1 MTILVKCYVN
11 KLPKVAL
18 IVSLALLV
26 MGLIMPGCS
35 TQGTKGDNRA
45 PDFQLND
52 IEGKLVSLSNFRG
65 KPVMLNFWAT
75 WCGPCVYEMPYL
87 QQIYEEW
94 STKGLVL
101 RAIDMGESSAQV
113 KEFLQK
119 YNLSLPVLL
128 DTEQEV
134 ALRYNVLGIPA
145 TFFIDKHGLVQ
156 AIKPGAFRN
165 KKEIEDYLSKIMP

>member
-1 MTILVKCYVN
+1 MN
-11 KLPKVAL
+11 KLPKVM
-18 IVSLALLV
+18 LLV
-26 MGLIMPGCS
+26 MALVLSGLIMSSCS
-35 TQGTKGDNRA
+35 TQDTERDNQA
-45 PDFQLND
+45 PDFELPNL
-52 IEGKLVSLSNFRG
+52 EGKLVFLRNFRG

-75 WCGPCVYEMPYL
+75 WCGYCVYEMPYL